1 MIENPPPPDTG
12 ARTTNRRNQPS
23 AGGHVWRSGL
33 FWRMMSGGLVA
44 FATLLI
50 TVGLALAVLLEIADQ
65 NNRMQSVFESAS
77 NVEQFD
83 ASLEGMYQALDLLSA
98 GDFNPRFYN
107 VQSDA
112 AGAVRRTKKLDEIRI
127 NLALPEDMRRQFGTL
142 LNRYD
147 ALSPQLN
154 DLSRLARTDTSS
166 ALLQWRGTYADQL
179 SGLSKEVNDLSAK
192 MTNQVESQKK
202 AMAQTQE
209 TAPRLVGVI
218 SLVGLGLGIGL
229 ALWVLRS
236 LVWRIAAIT
245 SDIQRLARGDLTL
258 PARLRRSKGAQP
270 TAGLFSDEVGTLEHA
285 YVETLS
291 ILRRPLHQ
299 IQEDASRISTSS
311 AEISNAANYQA
322 ASSNQQATAITEVT
336 VTVEELNQ
344 TAMQIADAAAS
355 VAAAAEQALLSA
367 GHGQEAVRDSI
378 IGMAMIRS
386 RVNDITSRILALSA
400 QSQRISEIIDLID
413 TMAGQTHILA
423 LNAAVESAG
432 AGGEIGERFGVVAS
446 EVKKLAQR
454 SAAATRE
461 VRAVIAQVQAATN
474 AAVMATEDGLKET
487 EKGVGLAHQ
496 SGDANEDIIGMVER
510 TAQLANAISLAT
522 QQQRTASEQV
532 VATMREIAGSTR
544 QTTAS
549 SRQAAHAAGDLSD
562 IAGDL
567 RAVSTA
573 FVVTSDEDPESSADP
588 PGPAESPARLVA
600 PAGSALG

>member
-1 MIENPPPPDTG
+1 MLENPLASDATAPDT
-12 ARTTNRRNQPS
+12 NNHKQPTFS
-23 AGGHVWRSGL
+23 GHVWRSGL

-50 TVGLALAVLLEIADQ
+50 TVGLSLAVLFEIADQ

-77 NVEQFD
+77 NVEQFK
-83 ASLEGMYQALDLLSA
+83 AGLEGMYQALDLLNA
-98 GDFNPRFYN
+98 GDFNPRFYE
-107 VQSDA
+107 VQSDR

-127 NLALPEDMRRQFGTL
+127 NLALPEDMRRRLGTL

-147 ALSPQLN
+147 ALSPQLT
-154 DLSRLARTDTSS
+154 DLSRLARTDASS
-166 ALLQWRGTYADQL
+166 ALLQWRGTYAAQL
-179 SGLSKEVNDLSAK
+179 SGLSKEVNDLSAN
-192 MTNQVESQKK
+192 MTGQVDSQKQS
-202 AMAQTQE
+202 MAQTQE
-209 TAPRLVGVI
+209 TAPRQVIVI
-218 SLVGLGLGIGL
+218 SLLGLVLGISL

-245 SDIQRLARGDLTL
+245 GDIQRLARGDLTR
-258 PARLRRSKGAQP
+258 PTRLRRIGRRQS
-270 TAGLFSDEVGTLEHA
+270 AGLFSDEVGTLEYA
-285 YVETLS
+285 YVETLG
-291 ILRRPLHQ
+291 ILRRPLQQ
-299 IQEDASRISTSS
+299 IQQDASRISASS
-311 AEISNAANYQA
+311 TEISNAANYQA
-322 ASSNQQATAITEVT
+322 SSSNQQATAITEVT

-344 TAMQIADAAAS
+344 TAVQIADAAAS

-432 AGGEIGERFGVVAS
+432 AGGEVGERFGVVAS

-532 VATMREIAGSTR
+532 VATMREIALSTR

-549 SRQAAHAAGDLSD
+549 SQQAAHAAGDLSD

-573 FVVTSDEDPESSADP
+573 FVVAGERDPDPPSDPSGPPESPVRRA
-588 PGPAESPARLVA
+588 A
-600 PAGSALG
+600 PAGGGLG

>member
-1 MIENPPPPDTG
+1 MEKLPAPGTRNHHPPAPVG
-12 ARTTNRRNQPS
+12 Q
-23 AGGHVWRSGL
+23 VWRSGL

-44 FATLLI
+44 FVTLLI
-50 TVGLALAVLLEIADQ
+50 TVGLSLAVLFAIADQ
-65 NNRMQSVFESAS
+65 NNQMQKVFESAG
-77 NVEQFD
+77 NVEQF
-83 ASLEGMYQALDLLSA
+83 AAGLQGMYQGLDLLRA
-98 GDFNPRFYN
+98 GDFNSRFYD
-107 VQSDA
+107 VQSDRA
-112 AGAVRRTKKLDEIRI
+112 NTIRRTKQLDEIRI
-127 NLALPEDMRRQFGTL
+127 NKVLPEDLRSRLGTL

-147 ALSPQLN
+147 TLSPQLN
-154 DLSRLARTDTSS
+154 DLSRLARTDPSS
-166 ALLQWRGTYADQL
+166 ALLQWRGTYAAQL
-179 SGLSKEVNDLSAK
+179 SGLSDDVNALSTNMSKQVQAQK
-192 MTNQVESQKK
+192 QTMT
-202 AMAQTQE
+202 QTQE
-209 TAPRLVGVI
+209 TAPRQVIVI
-218 SLVGLGLGIGL
+218 SLLGLGLGIGL

-245 SDIQRLARGDLTL
+245 GDIQRLARGDLTL
-258 PARLRRSKGAQP
+258 PARFRRSKGAQQP
-270 TAGLFSDEVGTLEHA
+270 GGLFSDEVGTLEHA
-285 YVETLS
+285 YVETLG
-291 ILRRPLHQ
+291 ILRRPLQQ
-299 IQEDASRISTSS
+299 IQQDASRISASS
-311 AEISNAANYQA
+311 AEISEAANYQA
-322 ASSNQQATAITEVT
+322 ASSNQQATSITEVT
-336 VTVEELNQ
+336 VTVEQLNQ
-344 TAMQIADAAAS
+344 TAQQIADAAAS

-386 RVNDITSRILALSA
+386 RVNDITSRILALSS

-496 SGDANEDIIGMVER
+496 SGDANEGIIGMVER
-510 TAQLANAISLAT
+510 TTQLANAISLAT

-532 VATMREIAGSTR
+532 VATMREIAAGTR
-544 QTTAS
+544 LTAAGT
-549 SRQAAHAAGDLSD
+549 RQAAHAAGDLSD

-567 RAVSTA
+567 RAVSTGFHLPA
-573 FVVTSDEDPESSADP
+573 TATQPPPTDP
-588 PGPAESPARLVA
+588 PTENPPLRTLYSQETPA
-600 PAGSALG
+600 